1 MLAAILFDLDGTLVN
16 TDPIHYA
23 IWQKMLLEYGLEI
36 DEAFYKSR
44 ISGGLNPEILKDI
57 LPQLS
62 PEEKEKFA
70 DDKEAIFRQE
80 AASLQRLPG
89 LTELLAWSEKHQL
102 KRAVVTNA
110 PKANALF
117 MLAALGLETAFDTI
131 ILAEEEIA
139 AKPDPA
145 PYKAAL
151 KRLGI
156 TAEQAIVLEDSPT
169 GIRSAVGA
177 GIRTIGVAS
186 THNPQGL
193 CELGVFMAIDDF
205 TDLQL
210 WTFLTSQVDTETKRS
225 GTKVD

>member
-1 MLAAILFDLDGTLVN
+1 MLTAILFDLDGTLVN

-44 ISGGLNPEILKDI
+44 ISGGLNPEILKNI

-62 PEEKEKFA
+62 PKEGEKFA
-70 DDKEAIFRQE
+70 TEKEAIFRQE
-80 AASLQRLPG
+80 ASSLQRLPG
-89 LTELLAWSEKHQL
+89 LTELLVWAEKHQL

-110 PKANALF
+110 PKENAEF
-117 MLAALGLETAFDTI
+117 MLEALGLKTAFDTI

-156 TAEQAIVLEDSPT
+156 TAEQATVLEDSPT

-186 THNPQGL
+186 THDPKYL
-193 CELGVFMAIDDF
+193 CELGAFMAINDF
-205 TDLQL
+205 TDLDL
-210 WTFLTSQVDTETKRS
+210 WAFLNTNVEHSIAR
-225 GTKVD
+225 

>member
-1 MLAAILFDLDGTLVN
+1 MLSAILFDLDGTLVN

-36 DEAFYKSR
+36 DETFYKSR
-44 ISGGLNPEILKDI
+44 ISGGLNPEILKNI

-62 PEEKEKFA
+62 HLEGEKFA

-80 AASLQRLPG
+80 ASSLQRLPG
-89 LTELLAWSEKHQL
+89 LTEFLAWSEKHQL

-117 MLAALGLETAFDTI
+117 MLSALGLEGAFDTI
-131 ILAEEEIA
+131 ILAEEEVA

-145 PYKAAL
+145 PYQAAL

-156 TAEQAIVLEDSPT
+156 TPEQAIVLEDSPT
-169 GIRSAVGA
+169 GIRSAVAA

-186 THNPQGL
+186 THHPKDL

-210 WTFLTSQVDTETKRS
+210 WAFLTSQLDAERKF
-225 GTKVD
+225 

>member
-23 IWQKMLLEYGLEI
+23 IWQKMLLKYGLEI

-44 ISGGLNPEILKDI
+44 ISGGLNPEILKNI

-62 PEEKEKFA
+62 PLEREKFA

-80 AASLQRLPG
+80 ASSLQRLPG

-110 PKANALF
+110 PKENALF
-117 MLAALGLETAFDTI
+117 MLSALELEGAFDTI
-131 ILAEEEIA
+131 ILAEEEVT

-151 KRLGI
+151 KRLSI

-169 GIRSAVGA
+169 GIRSAVAA

-186 THNPQGL
+186 THNRKDL

-210 WTFLTSQVDTETKRS
+210 STFLTSQLDKERKL
-225 GTKVD
+225 